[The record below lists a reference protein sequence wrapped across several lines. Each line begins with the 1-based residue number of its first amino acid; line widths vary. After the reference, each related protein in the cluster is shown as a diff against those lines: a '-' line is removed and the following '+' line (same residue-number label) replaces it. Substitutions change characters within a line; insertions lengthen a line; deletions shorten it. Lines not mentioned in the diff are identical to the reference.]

1 MLYFLIM
8 AKVTSKLQLTLPKAI
23 ADQYRIRPGDD
34 LDWLPAGEAIR
45 VVKRDAAEAAEPA
58 TVKERLQ
65 LFDQATARQRKRQA
79 VSGKKRPASSS
90 RNSQGGSPRGR
101 GWTRE
106 ELYERGLSR

>member
-1 MLYFLIM
+1 M

-23 ADQYRIRPGDD
+23 ADRYKIRPGDD
-34 LDWLPAGEAIR
+34 LEWLPAGDAIR
-45 VVKRDAAEAAEPA
+45 VVKRDAAAADDPK

-79 VSGKKRPASSS
+79 GSGNS
-90 RNSQGGSPRGR
+90 RRGGSSQDR

-106 ELYERGLSR
+106 ELYDRGLSR

>member
-1 MLYFLIM
+1 M

-23 ADQYRIRPGDD
+23 ADQYKIRPGDN
-34 LDWLPAGEAIR
+34 LDWLPAGDAIR

-65 LFDQATARQRKRQA
+65 LFDQATARQRKRQG
-79 VSGKKRPASSS
+79 SGKRRPVAG
-90 RNSQGGSPRGR
+90 SQTR

-106 ELYERGLSR
+106 GLYERGLSR

>member
-1 MLYFLIM
+1 M

-45 VVKRDAAEAAEPA
+45 VVKRDAEAARPA
-58 TVKERLQ
+58 TVAATIKERLL

-79 VSGKKRPASSS
+79 GSGTRQPAAGSQSS
-90 RNSQGGSPRGR
+90 RSQCQGR

-106 ELYERGLSR
+106 ELYKRGLSR

>member
-1 MLYFLIM
+1 M

-23 ADQYRIRPGDD
+23 ADQYKIRPGDD
-34 LDWLPAGEAIR
+34 LEWLPAGEAIR
-45 VVKRDAAEAAEPA
+45 VVKRRAAERVEPA

-65 LFDQATARQRKRQA
+65 LFDQATARQRKRQSG
-79 VSGKKRPASSS
+79 SGKKRQTGGPPGP
-90 RNSQGGSPRGR
+90 QGSR

>member
-1 MLYFLIM
+1 M

-23 ADQYRIRPGDD
+23 AEQYKIRPGDD

-79 VSGKKRPASSS
+79 GSGKRRPAAGPQS
-90 RNSQGGSPRGR
+90 R